1 MGTTSEFLG
10 QVPRL
15 TDGKRGGG
23 VSSGLSLLVP
33 LASRWIVRGSKVL
46 SDQLVRP

>member
-23 VSSGLSLLVP
+23 RSGLSLLVP

>member
-15 TDGKRGGG
+15 TDGKQGG
-23 VSSGLSLLVP
+23 SSGLSLLVP
-33 LASRWIVRGSKVL
+33 LASRWIVSGSKVL

>member
-15 TDGKRGGG
+15 TDGKRGGVAQDYLYWCLWLRAG
-23 VSSGLSLLVP
+23 
-33 LASRWIVRGSKVL
+33 
-46 SDQLVRP
+46 